1 MTVPPGLE
9 HHTELEPSSSH
20 TASNRGPDVVDR
32 DDAMVRG
39 PLPLVVGITGH
50 RDLRPADIPLL
61 EAALRGILRDLLQR
75 NPNTPLIVL
84 SSLAEGADR
93 LGARV
98 ALEMRARLMVPL
110 PMDPA
115 AYERDFQSET
125 SRAEFRDLLGRAQH
139 VLVVPH
145 VSGAAADNKAHELP
159 AHDGSARDEAYERA
173 GAFVTSACQ
182 ILVAFWDGNE
192 TGRTGGTGENV
203 RFKLNGVD
211 PRYVAGGSPLD
222 PPDTGPVIRIV
233 TPRASHP
240 PLPNA
245 FAVET
250 LYPEVPGETKT
261 GERTYERRVFGRIE
275 TFNGDAV
282 RRRRI
287 VARDEERSAAQ
298 LSSAPENLINP
309 AALSVRQAYAIT
321 DALALHFQLHTRRTL
336 AYLFIWIFVA
346 AALFEVYKAFA
357 EGFHA
362 LVWVYATATG
372 AAWLWYYVV
381 NKQDYRSKFLDYRA
395 LAEGLRVQFFW
406 WLAGIREDVAS
417 HYLRKQRGELDWIR
431 VAAANANLVA
441 SMAEGKESRPQ
452 PPADGTAAEA
462 VTHSLRNVL
471 QDWVER
477 QHDYYVRA
485 ALRDQRLSDRIDK
498 IAGAFLA
505 AAIGLTIAGALL
517 LVVHLGI
524 LGTAGDWMFAV
535 PVRSRLLEL
544 SITVLFVVAALL
556 HNYAEKRAL
565 SPQAKQYE
573 RMSVMFEACRRRL
586 PPLIDDSRFGE
597 ARHMLR
603 ELGREALNENA
614 DWVLLHRERPLEL
627 SVRG

>member
-1 MTVPPGLE
+1 MTVPPDLE
-9 HHTELEPSSSH
+9 RQTAPEPSSSH
-20 TASNRGPDVVDR
+20 MVSGRGPSVVER
-32 DDAMVRG
+32 DDAMIRG
-39 PLPLVVGITGH
+39 PLPLVIGITGH
-50 RDLRPADIPLL
+50 RDLRPADIATL
-61 EAALRGILRDLLQR
+61 EAALRGVLRDLEQR
-75 NPNTPLIVL
+75 YPNTPLMVL

-98 ALEMRARLMVPL
+98 ALDVGARLMVPL

-115 AYERDFQSET
+115 AFERDFESDA

-145 VSGAAADNKAHELP
+145 TRG
-159 AHDGSARDEAYERA
+159 AHDKPQDPPHNSPARDEAYERA

-192 TGRTGGTGENV
+192 TGRIGGTAENV

-211 PRYVAGGSPLD
+211 PRYLPNASPLD
-222 PPDTGPVIRIV
+222 PPDTGPVIRIL
-233 TPRASHP
+233 TPRTSCSP
-240 PLPNA
+240 PPNP

-250 LYPEVPGETKT
+250 LYPDAPGETKD
-261 GERTYERRVFGRIE
+261 GEQTYERRVFGRIE

-282 RRRRI
+282 RQRRA

-298 LSSAPENLINP
+298 LSSAPENLVDP
-309 AALSVRQAYAIT
+309 AAASIRETYALT
-321 DALALHFQLHTRRTL
+321 DALALHFQLYTRRTL

-346 AALFEVYKAFA
+346 ASLFEVYKAFA
-357 EGFHA
+357 ERFHP
-362 LVWVYATATG
+362 LVWVYAMVVG
-372 AAWLWYYVV
+372 AAWLWYYFA

-431 VAAANANLVA
+431 VAAGNANLTA
-441 SMAEGKESRPQ
+441 LMAQGGGSRAEAPS
-452 PPADGTAAEA
+452 DGAAAENVA
-462 VTHSLRNVL
+462 HSLRAVSV
-471 QDWVER
+471 DWVRR
-477 QHDYYVRA
+477 QHGYYVRA
-485 ALRDQRLSDRIDK
+485 ALRDQRLSDRIDR
-498 IAGAFLA
+498 IAALFLA
-505 AAIGLTIAGALL
+505 AAIGLTVASAIL
-517 LVVHLGI
+517 LVVHLGV
-524 LGTAGDWMFAV
+524 LGIAGDWISAV
-535 PVRSRLLEL
+535 PARSRVLEL

-586 PPLIDDSRFGE
+586 PPLIDDGKFAE
-597 ARHMLR
+597 ARHLLR
-603 ELGREALNENA
+603 ELGREALGENA

-627 SVRG
+627 SMRG